1 MSLLFLLW
9 GCTDGKTTGD
19 TGEVTDTA
27 VQDDTGVVAEPET
40 TDTGDTD
47 TGTPDPSSEPSME
60 EPQANLRMSI
70 KPDALLVTA
79 LDEEGALHVDCP
91 FFVDDVQ
98 VFDAAISIATSP
110 VDGVSS
116 PSQGAYQFEN
126 SGNYTITC
134 TGQYNNETLES
145 SVEIVVL
152 NSTQPPEAAQMSL
165 GLMQAQNALDAI
177 LASDGGS
184 DEDLVLAFTEFAAS
198 RELFPTEPFG
208 PFRNLPE
215 AFWPETQALY
225 DDGVMRNA
233 DDDLL
238 HDQAL
243 LLAQSIQ
250 ALLTYNT
257 ELDPLNVTEEQVVN
271 IESLTNDFSAQV
283 DAFIALE
290 PTIHG
295 WRENATFV
303 EEQIFTPIQALTMH
317 TLDINEIWIRDEA
330 GELIPPPF
338 GFVSLMVGISARHS
352 MQMNLASVLYK
363 DVFEAID
370 ATINNLI
377 VMEAIEMA
385 LPPQGNIAMDYIQAS
400 ASHGIALPG
409 YDTSIYGSGF
419 SDNPGLNTFLIVGVD
434 WQGAVDGILGDC
446 DGSGSNLAQRLSK
459 VQNCLDNINT
469 LLEEGIGAT
478 PGGLTVGPNGLLG
491 AQEVYLGPFPDICGS
506 GWLPVTIG
514 IMAWNLETD
523 ARTGFTTLSCLP

>member
-1 MSLLFLLW
+1 M
-9 GCTDGKTTGD
+9 
-19 TGEVTDTA
+19 
-27 VQDDTGVVAEPET
+27 QDDTAVVAEPET
-40 TDTGDTD
+40 TDTGDSD
-47 TGTPDPSSEPSME
+47 TGTPSPSSEPSTE
-60 EPQANLRMSI
+60 EPQANLRMDI

-79 LDEEGALHVDCP
+79 LDEEGALHVECP

-98 VFDAAISIATSP
+98 VSDAVIGIATSP

-116 PSQGAYQFEN
+116 PSQGVYQFEN

-238 HDQAL
+238 HEQAL

-271 IESLTNDFSAQV
+271 VESLTNDFSAQI
-283 DAFIALE
+283 DAFTALE

-295 WRENATFV
+295 WRENATF
-303 EEQIFTPIQALTMH
+303 
-317 TLDINEIWIRDEA
+317 
-330 GELIPPPF
+330 
-338 GFVSLMVGISARHS
+338 
-352 MQMNLASVLYK
+352 
-363 DVFEAID
+363 
-370 ATINNLI
+370 
-377 VMEAIEMA
+377 ME
-385 LPPQGNIAMDYIQAS
+385 
-400 ASHGIALPG
+400 
-409 YDTSIYGSGF
+409 
-419 SDNPGLNTFLIVGVD
+419 
-434 WQGAVDGILGDC
+434 
-446 DGSGSNLAQRLSK
+446 SK
-459 VQNCLDNINT
+459 SYCCPHHH
-469 LLEEGIGAT
+469 AH
-478 PGGLTVGPNGLLG
+478 P
-491 AQEVYLGPFPDICGS
+491 
-506 GWLPVTIG
+506 
-514 IMAWNLETD
+514 
-523 ARTGFTTLSCLP
+523 